1 MLMMIPSSVLGSYS
15 SLRKV
20 ISDAAMDD
28 LDSLMVSVLP
38 ESPRVQREALRDVM
52 PDLGDRYVG
61 ATSMVAAEF
70 FDELMS
76 LQDVAKP
83 VRADTLLVEDPNRWR
98 SLVDWS
104 AADYV
109 FERLGADAVFSRL
122 AGGLTKILTEAA
134 ADTMIGNAEQ
144 QLDNFYS
151 AQRVPQPGCCA
162 FCSMLASRG
171 AVYTERSAT
180 GVVGRGTPIGS
191 HRSAKG
197 IRPRGSR
204 KLGEQFHDYCR
215 CDVVILTQD
224 NQAELLAIQ
233 EQHLASYEN
242 AAKNADEGR
251 SLAWKETTLKDGTT
265 KRTHYWV
272 KDGQKHTAADKTSD
286 ILAAMRAELG
296 IK

>member
-1 MLMMIPSSVLGSYS
+1 MMMIPASLLGSYS
-15 SLRKV
+15 ALRKV

-28 LDSLMVSVLP
+28 LDSLMVSVLS
-38 ESPRVQREALRDVM
+38 ESPRVQREALRDIL
-52 PDLGDRYVG
+52 PELGDRYVG
-61 ATSMVAAEF
+61 ATSMVSAEF

-76 LQDVAKP
+76 LQEVAKP
-83 VRADTLLVEDPNRWR
+83 VRADTLLEDSNRWR

-104 AADYV
+104 ADDYV

-122 AGGLTKILTEAA
+122 AGGLTKTLTEAA

-144 QLDNFYS
+144 QLDDFYS

-180 GVVGRGTPIGS
+180 GVVGRGRSIGP
-191 HRSAKG
+191 HRLAKG

-204 KLGEQFHDYCR
+204 KLGEKFHDYCR
-215 CDVVILTQD
+215 CEVVILTQG
-224 NQAELLAIQ
+224 NQAELAAVE
-233 EQHLASYEN
+233 EQHLAAYEN
-242 AAKNADEGR
+242 AAQNADDGR
-251 SLAWKETTLKDGTT
+251 SLAWRETTLKDGTT

-272 KDGQKHTAADKTSD
+272 KDGKQHTADNKTSD

>member
-1 MLMMIPSSVLGSYS
+1 MMIPSSVLGSYS

>member
-1 MLMMIPSSVLGSYS
+1 MMIPSSVLGSYS

-191 HRSAKG
+191 HRLAKG

-215 CDVVILTQD
+215 CEVVILTQD

-233 EQHLASYEN
+233 EQHLAAYEN
-242 AAKNADEGR
+242 AAQNADEGR

-265 KRTHYWV
+265 KRTHHWV

-286 ILAAMRAELG
+286 ILASMRAELG

>member
-1 MLMMIPSSVLGSYS
+1 MMIPYSLIDSYS

-20 ISDAAMDD
+20 ISDRAMED
-28 LDSLMVSVLP
+28 LDSLMLSVLS
-38 ESPRVQREALRDVM
+38 ESPRVQREALKDIF
-52 PDLGDRYVG
+52 PELADQYVG

-83 VRADTLLVEDPNRWR
+83 VRADTLLLEDPNRWR

-104 AADYV
+104 ADDYV

-122 AGGLTKILTEAA
+122 AGGLTKTLTEAA
-134 ADTMIGNAEQ
+134 ADTMIGNAGLQ
-144 QLDNFYS
+144 GPALL
-151 AQRVPQPGCCA
+151 AQRVPKPGCCA

-171 AVYTERSAT
+171 AVYSPESAG
-180 GVVGRGTPIGS
+180 GVVGRGSPIGS

-204 KLGEQFHDYCR
+204 QVGEKFHDYCR
-215 CDVVILTQD
+215 CEIVILTQD
-224 NQAELLAIQ
+224 NQAELAAIE
-233 EQHLASYEN
+233 EQHLAAYEN
-242 AAKNADEGR
+242 AAQNADEGR
-251 SLAWKETTLKDGTT
+251 SLAWRETTLKDGTT
-265 KRTHYWV
+265 KRKHYWV
-272 KDGQKHTAADKTSD
+272 KDGKQHTAANKTSD
-286 ILAAMRAELG
+286 ILAAMRADLG

>member
-1 MLMMIPSSVLGSYS
+1 MLMMIPSSLIASYS

-28 LDSLMVSVLP
+28 LDSLMLSVLS
-38 ESPRVQREALRDVM
+38 ESPRVQREALRDIL
-52 PDLGDRYVG
+52 PSLGDRYVG

-70 FDELMS
+70 FDEL
-76 LQDVAKP
+76 LDIQQVARPVAADVLTSEASK
-83 VRADTLLVEDPNRWR
+83 RWT

-104 AADYV
+104 ADDYV
-109 FERLGADAVFSRL
+109 FERLGADQVYSRL
-122 AGGLTKILTEAA
+122 AGGLTKSLTEAA
-134 ADTMIGNAEQ
+134 ADTMIGNAEL
-144 QLDNFYS
+144 QLDDFYS

-171 AVYTERSAT
+171 AAYTERSAT
-180 GVVGRGTPIGS
+180 GVVGRGKPIGS
-191 HRSAKG
+191 HRLAKG

-204 KLGEQFHDYCR
+204 KLGEKFHDYCR
-215 CDVVILTQD
+215 CEVVILTQD

-233 EQHLASYEN
+233 EQHLAAYTN

-251 SLAWKETTLKDGTT
+251 SLAWRETTLKDGTT
-265 KRTHYWV
+265 KRKHYWV
-272 KDGQKHTAADKTSD
+272 KDGTQHTAANKTSD
-286 ILAAMRAELG
+286 ILAAMRAELS

>member
-1 MLMMIPSSVLGSYS
+1 MMIPSSVLGSYS

-144 QLDNFYS
+144 QRDNFYS

-191 HRSAKG
+191 HRLAKG

-204 KLGEQFHDYCR
+204 KLGEDFHDYCR
-215 CDVVILTQD
+215 CEVVILTQD

-233 EQHLASYEN
+233 EQHLAAYEN
-242 AAKNADEGR
+242 AAQNADEGR

-265 KRTHYWV
+265 KRNHYWV